1 LHHAGVPIGA
11 RTDQS
16 VPGYSLH
23 RDLEPYVK
31 AGVTPMEAIRSAT
44 IVPASAMK
52 LDQESATI
60 EAGKRADLIL
70 VAGRPDR
77 VISDI
82 RNVKS
87 VIAAGRAYEC
97 AERWKSVGFR
107 PLIAKGKDIA
117 VLKGPAALR
126 ANTVRVPV
134 SFPPSHPTVRHLFRW
149 MSWREGPK
157 DSERDLR
164 FRQTV
169 IN

>member
-107 PLIAKGKDIA
+107 PLIGERKRHCSPERSGR
-117 VLKGPAALR
+117 PASEYCSR
-126 ANTVRVPV
+126 PG
-134 SFPPSHPTVRHLFRW
+134 FIPPLAPDCQASVQVDELA
-149 MSWREGPK
+149 
-157 DSERDLR
+157 
-164 FRQTV
+164 
-169 IN
+169 

>member
-1 LHHAGVPIGA
+1 VPIGA

-82 RNVKS
+82 GNVKS

-107 PLIAKGKDIA
+107 PLIGERKRHCSPERSGR
-117 VLKGPAALR
+117 PASEYCSRPGFIPPVGLGSSVAGR
-126 ANTVRVPV
+126 GTQAESQPFAVRVPHV
-134 SFPPSHPTVRHLFRW
+134 
-149 MSWREGPK
+149 
-157 DSERDLR
+157 
-164 FRQTV
+164 QTRSG
-169 IN
+169 ICTTRAC